1 MVRLN
6 TLSIEVKHYKT
17 NVMVHNIGHLVVSGG
32 VGTKKNLHNL
42 KMIKQKKKKKKK
54 HI

>member
-17 NVMVHNIGHLVVSGG
+17 NVMVHRSLNCLRGSGD
-32 VGTKKNLHNL
+32 
-42 KMIKQKKKKKKK
+42 KKKLAQFKNG
-54 HI
+54 